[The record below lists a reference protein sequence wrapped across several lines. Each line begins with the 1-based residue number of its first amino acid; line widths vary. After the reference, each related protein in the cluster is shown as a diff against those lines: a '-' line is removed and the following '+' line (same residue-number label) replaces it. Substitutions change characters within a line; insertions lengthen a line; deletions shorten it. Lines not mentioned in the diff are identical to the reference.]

1 MKCNWQDDFGVL
13 YKERGQ
19 QKFGI
24 RLLAMLKLQSGESM
38 TTVCSLLGKTQKTIR
53 EWRRIYEREGLE
65 SLLKIHSGRGRTE
78 RLQEKLSFKNAIES
92 LQDQRQGGRIQCQDI
107 VDMVAEK
114 YGIHYSRSGMYHVL
128 HRLGFSWITSR
139 SKHPQ
144 QDPAVLEAFKKTL

>member
-1 MKCNWQDDFGVL
+1 MKFKWQDDFGIL

-24 RLLAMLKLQSGESM
+24 RLLAMWKLQSGESM
-38 TTVCSLLGKTQKTIR
+38 TTVCRLLGKTQKTIR

-65 SLLKIHSGRGRTE
+65 SLLKIHSGRGRKE
-78 RLQEKLSFKNAIES
+78 RIQEKVSFANAIES

-144 QDPAVLEAFKKTL
+144 QDPEVLEAFKKTL

>member
-1 MKCNWQDDFGVL
+1 MKFNWQDDFGVL

-24 RLLAMLKLQSGESM
+24 RLLAMWKLQTGESM
-38 TTVCSLLGKTQKTIR
+38 TTVCRLLGKTQKTIR

-65 SLLKIHSGRGRTE
+65 SLLKIHSGRGRKE
-78 RLQEKLSFKNAIES
+78 RLQEKLSFENTIKS

-107 VDMVAEK
+107 VEMVAEK

>member
-1 MKCNWQDDFGVL
+1 MKFNWQDDFGAL

-24 RLLAMLKLQSGESM
+24 RLLAMWKLQSGESM
-38 TTVCSLLGKTQKTIR
+38 NLVCSLLGKTQKTIR

-65 SLLKIHSGRGRTE
+65 SLLKIHPGRGRKE
-78 RLQEKLSFKNAIES
+78 RLQEKLSFENAIES
-92 LQDQRQGGRIQCQDI
+92 LQDQLQGGRIQCQDI
-107 VDMVAEK
+107 VDMVVEK
-114 YGIHYSRSGMYHVL
+114 YGVHYSRSGMYHVL

-144 QDPAVLEAFKKTL
+144 QDPKALEAFKKTL

>member
-24 RLLAMLKLQSGESM
+24 RLLAMWKLQSGESM
-38 TTVCSLLGKTQKTIR
+38 TTVCRLLGKTQKTIR

-65 SLLKIHSGRGRTE
+65 SLLKIHSGRGRKE
-78 RLQEKLSFKNAIES
+78 RLQEKLSFENAIES